1 MRKELI
7 TYVQEQLGFVEKS
20 FESAE
25 KKGRDAGV
33 AYIKG
38 QRRAYEDVL
47 AALKRGKVV

>member
-1 MRKELI
+1 MRKDLI
-7 TYVQEQLGFVEKS
+7 DYIQGQLGYIQKS

-25 KKGRDAGV
+25 KKQKNEGI

-47 AALKRGKVV
+47 ECLKRGKVV